1 MAGLH
6 AFLECFA
13 VADDSGLD
21 HLAQQVVSFAS
32 ALAHAGKDG
41 KSVVLLR
48 DVVDQLHNQDR
59 LSYAGSPEQADLASF
74 GIRFEQVDH
83 LDAGVQDFT
92 AGGQVFE
99 LGRFTMDRKS
109 PFLVEFG
116 HSVNGV
122 PRYVH
127 QTPFYLVADRH
138 RDGRTVRNGFHS
150 SLQPVCRIHRYGAD
164 RVFPNM
170 LLDFHNQDF
179 PIGAGYL
186 HCVVDAGKCYLFF
199 LAIIEM
205 DVHDRA
211 DNL

>member
-1 MAGLH
+1 
-6 AFLECFA
+6 
-13 VADDSGLD
+13 
-21 HLAQQVVSFAS
+21 
-32 ALAHAGKDG
+32 
-41 KSVVLLR
+41 
-48 DVVDQLHNQDR
+48 
-59 LSYAGSPEQADLASF
+59 
-74 GIRFEQVDH
+74 
-83 LDAGVQDFT
+83 
-92 AGGQVFE
+92 
-99 LGRFTMDRKS
+99 MDRKS

-116 HSVNGV
+116 HSVNGI

-150 SLQPVCRIHRYGAD
+150 SLQSVCRIHRYGAD

-179 PIGAGYL
+179 SIGAGYL
-186 HCVVDAGKCYLFF
+186 HCIVNAGKCYLFF

-205 DVHDRA
+205 NVHDRT